1 MNAAK
6 LTKKYMML
14 IVLILLIVF
23 FSIFGEN
30 FLSVENAIT
39 VCRQVSIIGICATGM
54 MFALLTAHIDLSI
67 GATVSFAAVFWAKL
81 ISTNEGIMMNPYLAM
96 LVVLFFCV
104 IIGTANGLLVVKT
117 NMPALIATMA
127 TSTVLEGVN
136 YLITDVGNSLA
147 LEIRIFLTQSRSPRS
162 TSPSTGSA
170 RATSARSRCLLS
182 SSA

>member
-54 MFALLTAHIDLSI
+54 MCLSCI
-67 GATVSFAAVFWAKL
+67 FTFSKGAW
-81 ISTNEGIMMNPYLAM
+81 G
-96 LVVLFFCV
+96 
-104 IIGTANGLLVVKT
+104 GLL
-117 NMPALIATMA
+117 PSPSRLF
-127 TSTVLEGVN
+127 SG
-136 YLITDVGNSLA
+136 
-147 LEIRIFLTQSRSPRS
+147 QSSSPRTRVS
-162 TSPSTGSA
+162 
-170 RATSARSRCLLS
+170 
-182 SSA
+182 

>member
-54 MFALLTAHIDLSI
+54 IDRKS
-67 GATVSFAAVFWAKL
+67 
-81 ISTNEGIMMNPYLAM
+81 
-96 LVVLFFCV
+96 VV
-104 IIGTANGLLVVKT
+104 
-117 NMPALIATMA
+117 
-127 TSTVLEGVN
+127 
-136 YLITDVGNSLA
+136 
-147 LEIRIFLTQSRSPRS
+147 
-162 TSPSTGSA
+162 
-170 RATSARSRCLLS
+170 
-182 SSA
+182 